1 MRKTKKERQ
10 LAIRELITQ
19 KNIQRQED
27 LVIELN
33 RVGWEVTQ
41 ATISRDIT
49 EMQLVKVP
57 LEAGGFAY
65 AVVAQTDALVRIKK
79 IIQEATTTIRT
90 QDNFVMITVLPGTG
104 PALKLALEEADFDEL
119 FGMLG
124 DDSDVLIILKKNI
137 QATEFV
143 TQKLQ

>member
-10 LAIRELITQ
+10 LAIRELIAQ

-27 LVIELN
+27 LVAELN

-41 ATISRDIT
+41 ATISRDIS

-57 LEAGGFAY
+57 LETGGFAY
-65 AVVAQTDALVRIKK
+65 AIVAQTDALVRIKR
-79 IIQEATTTIRT
+79 IIQEPTTTIRT

-104 PALKLALEEADFDEL
+104 PALKSALEEADFDEL

-124 DDSDVLIILKKNI
+124 DDSDVLIILNRDV
-137 QATEFV
+137 QASKFV
-143 TQKLQ
+143 TQQLQ

>member
-57 LEAGGFAY
+57 LETGGFAY

-79 IIQEATTTIRT
+79 IIQEPTTTIRT

-137 QATEFV
+137 QAMEFV
-143 TQKLQ
+143 TQQLQ

>member
-27 LVIELN
+27 LVTELN
-33 RVGWEVTQ
+33 RIGWEVTQ

-57 LEAGGFAY
+57 LETGGFAY

-79 IIQEATTTIRT
+79 IIQEPTTTIRT

-124 DDSDVLIILKKNI
+124 DDSDVLIILKKNL

-143 TQKLQ
+143 MQQLQ

>member
-10 LAIRELITQ
+10 LAIRELIAQ

-27 LVIELN
+27 LVAELN

-41 ATISRDIT
+41 ATISRDIS

-57 LEAGGFAY
+57 LETGGFAY
-65 AVVAQTDALVRIKK
+65 AIVAQTDALVRIKI
-79 IIQEATTTIRT
+79 IIQEPTTTIRT

-104 PALKLALEEADFDEL
+104 PALKSALEEADFDEL

-124 DDSDVLIILKKNI
+124 DDSDVLIILNRDV
-137 QATEFV
+137 QASEFA
-143 TQKLQ
+143 TQQLQ

>member
-10 LAIRELITQ
+10 LAIRELIAQ

-27 LVIELN
+27 LVAELN

-41 ATISRDIT
+41 ATISRDIS

-57 LEAGGFAY
+57 LETGGFAY
-65 AVVAQTDALVRIKK
+65 AIVAQTDALVRIKR
-79 IIQEATTTIRT
+79 IIQEPTTTIRT

-104 PALKLALEEADFDEL
+104 PALKSALEEADFDEL

-124 DDSDVLIILKKNI
+124 DDSDALIILNRDV
-137 QATEFV
+137 QASKFV
-143 TQKLQ
+143 TQQLQ

>member
-10 LAIRELITQ
+10 LAIRELIAQ

-27 LVIELN
+27 LVAELN

-41 ATISRDIT
+41 ATISRDIS

-57 LEAGGFAY
+57 LETGGFAY
-65 AVVAQTDALVRIKK
+65 AIVAQTDALVRIKR
-79 IIQEATTTIRT
+79 IIQEPTTTIRT

-104 PALKLALEEADFDEL
+104 PALKSALEEADLDEL

-124 DDSDVLIILKKNI
+124 DYSDVLIILNRDV
-137 QATEFV
+137 QASKFV
-143 TQKLQ
+143 TQQLQ

>member
-10 LAIRELITQ
+10 LAIRELITK

-79 IIQEATTTIRT
+79 IIQEPTTTIRT

-143 TQKLQ
+143 TQQLQ

>member
-10 LAIRELITQ
+10 LAIRELIAQ

-27 LVIELN
+27 LVAELN

-41 ATISRDIT
+41 ATISRDIS

-57 LEAGGFAY
+57 LETGGFAY
-65 AVVAQTDALVRIKK
+65 AIVAQTDALVRIKR
-79 IIQEATTTIRT
+79 IIQEPTTTIRT

-104 PALKLALEEADFDEL
+104 PALKSALEEANFDEL

-124 DDSDVLIILKKNI
+124 DDSDVLIILNRDV
-137 QATEFV
+137 QASEFA
-143 TQKLQ
+143 TQQLQ

>member
-79 IIQEATTTIRT
+79 IIQEPTTTIRT

-143 TQKLQ
+143 TQQLQ

>member
-1 MRKTKKERQ
+1 
-10 LAIRELITQ
+10 
-19 KNIQRQED
+19 
-27 LVIELN
+27 
-33 RVGWEVTQ
+33 
-41 ATISRDIT
+41 
-49 EMQLVKVP
+49 MQLVKVP

-143 TQKLQ
+143 TQQLQ

>member
-10 LAIRELITQ
+10 LAIRELIAQ

-27 LVIELN
+27 LVAELN

-41 ATISRDIT
+41 ATISRDIS

-57 LEAGGFAY
+57 LETGGFAY
-65 AVVAQTDALVRIKK
+65 AIVAQTDALVRIKR
-79 IIQEATTTIRT
+79 IIQEPTTTIRT

-104 PALKLALEEADFDEL
+104 PALKSALEEADFDDL

-124 DDSDVLIILKKNI
+124 DDSDVLIILNRDV
-137 QATEFV
+137 QASKFV
-143 TQKLQ
+143 TQQLQ

>member
-10 LAIRELITQ
+10 LAIRELIAQ

-27 LVIELN
+27 LVAELN

-41 ATISRDIT
+41 ATISRDIS
-49 EMQLVKVP
+49 EMQLVKIP
-57 LEAGGFAY
+57 LETGGFAY
-65 AVVAQTDALVRIKK
+65 AIVAQTDALVRIKR
-79 IIQEATTTIRT
+79 IIQEPTTTIRT

-104 PALKLALEEADFDEL
+104 PALKSALEEADFDEL

-124 DDSDVLIILKKNI
+124 DDSDVLIILNRDV
-137 QATEFV
+137 QASEFV
-143 TQKLQ
+143 TQQLQ

>member
-27 LVIELN
+27 LVTELN
-33 RVGWEVTQ
+33 RIGWEVTQ

-57 LEAGGFAY
+57 LETGGFAY

-79 IIQEATTTIRT
+79 IIQEPTTTIRT

-143 TQKLQ
+143 TQQLQ

>member
-10 LAIRELITQ
+10 FAIRELITQ

-79 IIQEATTTIRT
+79 IIQEPTTTIRT

-143 TQKLQ
+143 TQQLQ

>member
-10 LAIRELITQ
+10 LAIRELIAQ

-27 LVIELN
+27 LVAELN

-41 ATISRDIT
+41 ATISRDIS

-57 LEAGGFAY
+57 LETGGFAY
-65 AVVAQTDALVRIKK
+65 AIVAQTDALVRIKR
-79 IIQEATTTIRT
+79 IIQEPTTTIRM

-104 PALKLALEEADFDEL
+104 PALKSALEEADFDEL

-124 DDSDVLIILKKNI
+124 DDSDVLIILNRDV
-137 QATEFV
+137 QASEFV
-143 TQKLQ
+143 TQQLQ

>member
-10 LAIRELITQ
+10 LAIRELIAQ

-27 LVIELN
+27 LVAELN

-41 ATISRDIT
+41 ATISRDIS

-57 LEAGGFAY
+57 LETGGFAY
-65 AVVAQTDALVRIKK
+65 AIVAQTDALVRIKR
-79 IIQEATTTIRT
+79 IIQEPTTTIRT

-104 PALKLALEEADFDEL
+104 PALKSALEEADFDDL

-124 DDSDVLIILKKNI
+124 DDSDVLIILNRDV
-137 QATEFV
+137 QASEFA
-143 TQKLQ
+143 TQQLQ

>member
-143 TQKLQ
+143 TQQLQ

>member
-10 LAIRELITQ
+10 LAIRELIAQ

-27 LVIELN
+27 LVAELN

-41 ATISRDIT
+41 ATISRDIS

-57 LEAGGFAY
+57 LETGGFAY
-65 AVVAQTDALVRIKK
+65 AIVAQTDALVRIKR
-79 IIQEATTTIRT
+79 IIQEPTTTIRT

-104 PALKLALEEADFDEL
+104 PALKSALEEVDFDEL

-124 DDSDVLIILKKNI
+124 DDSDVLIILNRDV
-137 QATEFV
+137 QASEFV
-143 TQKLQ
+143 TQQLQ

>member
-10 LAIRELITQ
+10 LAIRELIAQ

-27 LVIELN
+27 LVAELN

-41 ATISRDIT
+41 ATISRDIS

-57 LEAGGFAY
+57 LETGGFAY
-65 AVVAQTDALVRIKK
+65 AIVAQTDALVRIKR
-79 IIQEATTTIRT
+79 IIQEPTTTIRT

-104 PALKLALEEADFDEL
+104 PALKSALEEADFDEL

-124 DDSDVLIILKKNI
+124 DDSDVLIILNRDV
-137 QATEFV
+137 QASEFA
-143 TQKLQ
+143 TQQLQ

>member
-10 LAIRELITQ
+10 LAIRELIAQ

-27 LVIELN
+27 LVAELN

-41 ATISRDIT
+41 ATISRDIS

-57 LEAGGFAY
+57 LETGGFAY
-65 AVVAQTDALVRIKK
+65 AIVAQTDALVRIKR
-79 IIQEATTTIRT
+79 IIQEPTTTIRT

-104 PALKLALEEADFDEL
+104 PALKSALEEADFDDL

-124 DDSDVLIILKKNI
+124 DDSDVLIILNRDV
-137 QATEFV
+137 QASEFV
-143 TQKLQ
+143 TQQLQ

>member
-10 LAIRELITQ
+10 LAIRELIAQ

-27 LVIELN
+27 LVAELN

-41 ATISRDIT
+41 ATISRDIS

-57 LEAGGFAY
+57 LETGGFAY
-65 AVVAQTDALVRIKK
+65 AIVAQTDALVRIKR
-79 IIQEATTTIRT
+79 IIQEPTTTIRT

-104 PALKLALEEADFDEL
+104 PALKSALEEADFDEL

-124 DDSDVLIILKKNI
+124 DDSDVLIILNRDV
-137 QATEFV
+137 QASEFV
-143 TQKLQ
+143 TQQLQ

>member
-10 LAIRELITQ
+10 LAIRELIAQ

-27 LVIELN
+27 LVAELN

-41 ATISRDIT
+41 ATISRDIS

-57 LEAGGFAY
+57 LETGGFAY
-65 AVVAQTDALVRIKK
+65 AIVAQTDALVRIKR
-79 IIQEATTTIRT
+79 IIQEPTTTIRT

-104 PALKLALEEADFDEL
+104 PALKSALEEADLDEL

-124 DDSDVLIILKKNI
+124 DDSDVLIILNRDV
-137 QATEFV
+137 QASEFV
-143 TQKLQ
+143 TQQLQ

>member
-79 IIQEATTTIRT
+79 IIQEPTTTIRT

-124 DDSDVLIILKKNI
+124 DDSDVLIILKKNR

-143 TQKLQ
+143 TQQLQ

>member
-10 LAIRELITQ
+10 LAIRELIAQ

-27 LVIELN
+27 LVAELN

-41 ATISRDIT
+41 ATISRDIS

-57 LEAGGFAY
+57 LETGGFAY
-65 AVVAQTDALVRIKK
+65 AIVAQTDALVRIKR
-79 IIQEATTTIRT
+79 IIQEPTTTIRT

-104 PALKLALEEADFDEL
+104 PALKSALEEADLDEL

-124 DDSDVLIILKKNI
+124 DDSDVLIILNRDV
-137 QATEFV
+137 QASKFV
-143 TQKLQ
+143 TQQLQ

>member
-65 AVVAQTDALVRIKK
+65 TVVAQTDALVRIKK
-79 IIQEATTTIRT
+79 IIQEPTTTIRT

-143 TQKLQ
+143 TQQLQ

>member
-10 LAIRELITQ
+10 LAIRELIAQ

-27 LVIELN
+27 LVAELN

-41 ATISRDIT
+41 ATISRDIS

-57 LEAGGFAY
+57 LETGGFAY
-65 AVVAQTDALVRIKK
+65 AIVAQTDALVRIKR
-79 IIQEATTTIRT
+79 IMQEPTTTIRT

-104 PALKLALEEADFDEL
+104 PALKSALEEADFDEL

-124 DDSDVLIILKKNI
+124 DDSDVLIILNRDV
-137 QATEFV
+137 QASEFV
-143 TQKLQ
+143 TQQLQ

>member
-10 LAIRELITQ
+10 LAIRELIAQ

-27 LVIELN
+27 LVAELN
-33 RVGWEVTQ
+33 RIGWEVTQ
-41 ATISRDIT
+41 ATISRDIS

-57 LEAGGFAY
+57 LETGGFAY
-65 AVVAQTDALVRIKK
+65 AIVAQTDALVRIKR
-79 IIQEATTTIRT
+79 IIQEPTTTIRT

-104 PALKLALEEADFDEL
+104 PALKSALEEADFDEL

-124 DDSDVLIILKKNI
+124 DDSDVLIILNRDV
-137 QATEFV
+137 QASKFV
-143 TQKLQ
+143 TQQLQ

>member
-10 LAIRELITQ
+10 LAIRELITK

-143 TQKLQ
+143 TQQLQ

>member
-10 LAIRELITQ
+10 LAIRELIAQ

-27 LVIELN
+27 LVAELN

-41 ATISRDIT
+41 ATISRDIS

-57 LEAGGFAY
+57 LETGGFAY
-65 AVVAQTDALVRIKK
+65 AIVAQTDALVRIKR
-79 IIQEATTTIRT
+79 IIQEPTTTIRT

-104 PALKLALEEADFDEL
+104 PALKSALEEADFDEL

-124 DDSDVLIILKKNI
+124 GDSDVLIILNRDV
-137 QATEFV
+137 QASEFV
-143 TQKLQ
+143 TQQLQ

>member
-10 LAIRELITQ
+10 LAIRELIAQ

-27 LVIELN
+27 LVAELN

-41 ATISRDIT
+41 ATISRDIS

-57 LEAGGFAY
+57 LETGGFAY
-65 AVVAQTDALVRIKK
+65 AIVAQTDALVRIKR
-79 IIQEATTTIRT
+79 IIQEPTTTIRT

-104 PALKLALEEADFDEL
+104 PALKSALEEANFDEL

-124 DDSDVLIILKKNI
+124 DDSDVLIILNRDV
-137 QATEFV
+137 QASEFV
-143 TQKLQ
+143 TQQLQ

>member
-79 IIQEATTTIRT
+79 IIQEPTTTIRT

-104 PALKLALEEADFDEL
+104 PALKLALEGADFDEL

-143 TQKLQ
+143 TQQLQ

>member
-27 LVIELN
+27 LVTELN
-33 RVGWEVTQ
+33 RIGWEVTQ

-57 LEAGGFAY
+57 LETGGFAY

-79 IIQEATTTIRT
+79 IIQEPTTTIRT

-124 DDSDVLIILKKNI
+124 DDSDVLIILKKNL

-143 TQKLQ
+143 TQQLQ

>member
-27 LVIELN
+27 LVTELN

-79 IIQEATTTIRT
+79 IIQEPTTTIRT

-143 TQKLQ
+143 TQQLQ

>member
-10 LAIRELITQ
+10 LAIRELIAQ

-27 LVIELN
+27 LVAELN
-33 RVGWEVTQ
+33 RIGWEVTQ
-41 ATISRDIT
+41 ATISRDIS

-57 LEAGGFAY
+57 LETGGFAY
-65 AVVAQTDALVRIKK
+65 AIVAQTDALVRIKR
-79 IIQEATTTIRT
+79 IIQEPTTTIRT

-104 PALKLALEEADFDEL
+104 PALKSALEEADFDDL

-124 DDSDVLIILKKNI
+124 DDSDVLIILNRDV
-137 QATEFV
+137 QASEFV
-143 TQKLQ
+143 TQQLQ